1 MMCGLMMQHEQLLK
15 DAVGPNYLE
24 KNYYDSRLY
33 SEDEPL
39 PWIPFR
45 IESVPNKALSVLG
58 ACYFAS

>member
-39 PWIPFR
+39 P
-45 IESVPNKALSVLG
+45 
-58 ACYFAS
+58 